1 MWGDSSEMDLGSI
14 RRPEGTTKKRRRVGR
29 GEGGGRGKTCGR
41 GMKGQ
46 KDRHTV
52 PPHEEGGRN
61 PLYRRIPHLRGKT
74 NRAMNIG
81 LFRKQPAIINLSQL
95 ERFEAGT
102 EVTPE
107 LLREVGLVK
116 RAPHGIKLLG
126 KGELSR
132 PLTVKVHAVSESARE
147 KIEAAG
153 GTVQVIGQ

>member
-1 MWGDSSEMDLGSI
+1 MDLGSI
-14 RRPEGTTKKRRRVGR
+14 RRPPGARKKRRRVGR

-46 KDRHTV
+46 KDRHNV

-61 PLYRRIPHLRGKT
+61 PLYRQLPHLRGKT

-81 LFRKQPAIINLSQL
+81 IFRKELAIINLSQL

-116 RAPHGIKLLG
+116 QVRDGIKLLG
-126 KGELSR
+126 NGELSQ
-132 PLTVKVHAVSESARE
+132 PLTVKVHAVSKAARE
-147 KIEAAG
+147 KVEAAG

>member
-1 MWGDSSEMDLGSI
+1 MDLASI
-14 RRPEGTTKKRRRVGR
+14 RRPAGARKQRRRAGR
-29 GEGGGRGKTCGR
+29 GEGCGRGKTCGR

-46 KDRHTV
+46 KDRHNI

-81 LFRKQPAIINLSQL
+81 IFRKQFAIINLAQL

-116 RAPHGIKLLG
+116 QVRDGIKLLG
-126 KGELSR
+126 NGELSQA
-132 PLTVKVHAVSESARE
+132 LTVKVHAVSKAARE
-147 KIEAAG
+147 KVEAAG